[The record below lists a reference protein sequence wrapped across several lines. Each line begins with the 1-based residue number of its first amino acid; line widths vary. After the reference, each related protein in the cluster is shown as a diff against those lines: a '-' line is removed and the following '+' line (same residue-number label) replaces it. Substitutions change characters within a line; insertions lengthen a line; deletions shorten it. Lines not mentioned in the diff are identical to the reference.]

1 MKSSSI
7 LHHILGKRK
16 TILVKVSSS
25 LTNNIFKVSIEYNK
39 PITILYR
46 VIIKDG
52 QKARVFK
59 KRLKVCTLVLKHL
72 IVLL

>member
-1 MKSSSI
+1 MRSSSI
-7 LHHILGKRK
+7 LQHILEKRK

-72 IVLL
+72 TVLL